1 MTVISVLLRPPVV
14 VLWPFALFGHRLGR
28 YRHTNTRG
36 AQAAPVADVES
47 TDKPGMGIDEGIVL
61 FTFVVLAAALTCIVM
76 AGNIYK

>member
-1 MTVISVLLRPPVV
+1 MAARKNK
-14 VLWPFALFGHRLGR
+14 R
-28 YRHTNTRG
+28 RG

-61 FTFVVLAAALTCIVM
+61 FTFVVLAAALTCIIM